1 MRPNR
6 LLLGGAAVVAALSA
20 GAVTASVLQDSP
32 REARPVQDPIGD
44 ILRTTPAQPANAPT
58 ETAPAAAPAPRTPV
72 AVTPPPSV
80 VIAEDQAVAEKAEEE
95 VTDIE
100 EHAIEVGES
109 TVPEAGTRGSPR
121 RSRRTAATKDAHTPN
136 GNSTLSKDDSG
147 IKDVNGRD
155 SPTTEKEK
163 GKKTGKGSP
172 FDSWKRTKPGNST
185 AGMSPN
191 KGRKRTSSSME
202 EGEHSTMS
210 KKLRNR

>member
-1 MRPNR
+1 MFKRFDDGSEEEEITIDPNDLGLLEHPETTAEALKLLRPLTRKSIKPTR
-6 LLLGGAAVVAALSA
+6 LFQTEEQKRA
-20 GAVTASVLQDSP
+20 
-32 REARPVQDPIGD
+32 RE
-44 ILRTTPAQPANAPT
+44 
-58 ETAPAAAPAPRTPV
+58 
-72 AVTPPPSV
+72 
-80 VIAEDQAVAEKAEEE
+80 AEKAEEE

-100 EHAIEVGES
+100 DHGIDVGEP
-109 TVPEAGTRGSPR
+109 TMPEAGMSASPR
-121 RSRRTAATKDAHTPN
+121 RSLRTAVTKSAHTPN

-185 AGMSPN
+185 PGMSPN

-202 EGEHSTMS
+202 EGEDSTMS